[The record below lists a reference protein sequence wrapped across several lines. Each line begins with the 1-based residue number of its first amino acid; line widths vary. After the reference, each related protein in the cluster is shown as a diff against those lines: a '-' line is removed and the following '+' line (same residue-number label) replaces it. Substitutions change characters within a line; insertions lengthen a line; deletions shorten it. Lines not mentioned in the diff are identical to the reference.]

1 MVGSDRY
8 NGKSVFQA
16 KCGNLNFFFNLCLTF
31 YRSWK
36 RAKTSQKE
44 SWRRKDYQRH
54 SQLFFI
60 LNLHLINMLYSRTH
74 NQLILKDWKFSYM
87 LDKKVKKK
95 KYFYH
100 FCFHYNIKAVFIC
113 DLEFQ
118 GIDDID
124 LEDDKREI
132 IHREIKSF
140 RDLHKVGI
148 SVD

>member
-1 MVGSDRY
+1 
-8 NGKSVFQA
+8 
-16 KCGNLNFFFNLCLTF
+16 
-31 YRSWK
+31 
-36 RAKTSQKE
+36 
-44 SWRRKDYQRH
+44 
-54 SQLFFI
+54 
-60 LNLHLINMLYSRTH
+60 
-74 NQLILKDWKFSYM
+74 M
-87 LDKKVKKK
+87 LDKKIKKK
-95 KYFYH
+95 IYFYY